1 MLRFACDLIPA
12 LGLGLLLGFRF
23 PALPSRLAAP
33 LVTWGIPI
41 TLVGLLLR
49 SGMGTELLGA
59 GLAAGLIN
67 GIALLAITRM
77 PPLRRILPRGGLQ
90 LGAVVGNTGYFGI
103 PVALALLPPQAL
115 ATSITYDLVGTLIT
129 WSVGPPLIEGTSL
142 SLGRLVAALGG
153 SPALRGLVLALAIH
167 LTPWGAPVATL
178 LWVPCRVVL
187 LVALAVVGMRLGVML
202 RRPEGT
208 AIARGEA
215 APLASALAFKLLVL
229 PLLALAVVQLL
240 GLPRLVG
247 QAVVLQAAAPTAV
260 SALLLAEAAGRDQER
275 VAHLVLW
282 STVLALLSVPTW
294 WWALTRLPSP

>member
-1 MLRFACDLIPA
+1 M
-12 LGLGLLLGFRF
+12 
-23 PALPSRLAAP
+23 
-33 LVTWGIPI
+33 
-41 TLVGLLLR
+41 
-49 SGMGTELLGA
+49 
-59 GLAAGLIN
+59 
-67 GIALLAITRM
+67 
-77 PPLRRILPRGGLQ
+77 
-90 LGAVVGNTGYFGI
+90 
-103 PVALALLPPQAL
+103 
-115 ATSITYDLVGTLIT
+115 
-129 WSVGPPLIEGTSL
+129 
-142 SLGRLVAALGG
+142 
-153 SPALRGLVLALAIH
+153 
-167 LTPWGAPVATL
+167 
-178 LWVPCRVVL
+178 PCRVVL

-208 AIARGEA
+208 AIARSEA